1 VAIVPIADLD
11 APARRALAYAAAI
24 AARVVAVHVD
34 TRVNERAE
42 ESEHIVNRLLAW
54 KRHARAEG
62 REDPN
67 HLVVIESPYRSVVP
81 PLLAYVDS
89 WRQAHPEPV
98 CTVVLPEV
106 VADHWW
112 AYWLH
117 NHRARWLKAALLRRS
132 TVAVADVTYHL
143 LGEQPKR

>member
-1 VAIVPIADLD
+1 MNG
-11 APARRALAYAAAI
+11 
-24 AARVVAVHVD
+24 

-54 KRHARAEG
+54 KRHARAER
-62 REDPN
+62 REDPI

-132 TVAVADVTYHL
+132 TVAVADVTYHP
-143 LGEQPKR
+143 LGERSS